1 MKSIGFIGKIAM
13 YAMMVISVVLC
24 VLMVANDGEDS
35 SVSTAIIWSYIT
47 LGLCLVAAVLSAVIG
62 AFTNSG
68 GLLKTIIVIVASAAL
83 VLICW
88 SLSDSTP
95 LNIIGYEGDENCEPW
110 LNIADTGLFLY
121 YVIGHAAVLAIVY
134 SEINKI
140 FK

>member
-68 GLLKTIIVIVASAAL
+68 GLLKTIIVIVACAAL

-110 LNIADTGLFLY
+110 LNIADTGLFLFY
-121 YVIGHAAVLAIVY
+121 AIGLAAVLAIVY
-134 SEINKI
+134 SEVIKF